1 MRDFRIDECECWV
14 GATTLEADHACLGSA
29 VLQPCTLPLLPSC
42 SWSSGVA
49 SELRSSVIVI
59 AVSISNGVQVCIAI
73 RYLESA
79 SGGVSSFRICY
90 MARRRALARL
100 EGSIQARPIGKWIN
114 TQERH
119 RQRTNHI
126 HQDPIKKTKSRP
138 RKRARNIPPNA
149 RRERSGRTCCH
160 VPLQRRKSATAAGCE
175 RSLSF
180 FDCSPVQVSVR
191 RNPRDTIHSDSAYRR
206 GCNPSRTHS
215 ETETESQG
223 VGSCSLPIVWQGSFC
238 SIARRGVCL
247 HTRGKT
253 PRLTH
258 CRADS
263 TWPAPSSQASRGC
276 LETVLPVCHV
286 PS

>member
-114 TQERH
+114 TQQRH

-126 HQDPIKKTKSRP
+126 HLDPIKKTKSRP

-149 RRERSGRTCCH
+149 QRGLGGHAATCLCNGAKAPQPLGVSARFPSLIVRQSRFLSDEIPVIPSTRILHIGADITPLARIRER
-160 VPLQRRKSATAAGCE
+160 K
-175 RSLSF
+175 
-180 FDCSPVQVSVR
+180 
-191 RNPRDTIHSDSAYRR
+191 RNLR
-206 GCNPSRTHS
+206 G
-215 ETETESQG
+215 
-223 VGSCSLPIVWQGSFC
+223 VDSCSLPIIWQGFFC
-238 SIARRGVCL
+238 FIARRGVCL

-263 TWPAPSSQASRGC
+263 SWPAPSSQASRGC
-276 LETVLPVCHV
+276 LETVFPVCHV
-286 PS
+286 PP